1 MKLGT
6 IRKERNRGRMRTL
19 VTTFT
24 EQNNLMTIRKSYAST
39 LLVLALLIGLAVPG
53 WAKDKPKYEIKFASL
68 APEGSTWQNY
78 MRELDKEVREATN
91 GEVGFKIYPGG
102 VQGDEPDVLRKIRF
116 GQLHAAG
123 FTGNGL
129 GEVLPS
135 IRLLELP
142 FFYNDISE
150 LDYITQKFTPYY
162 DEAFREKGFVL
173 LGWAEVGNI
182 YFFSTKPVGNLREL
196 KELNVWV
203 WQGDP
208 LPTALFDA
216 LNISPV
222 PLSVPEVLTG
232 LQTGMIE
239 AVYSSPVATISLQ
252 WFTRVNYMN
261 TSPLTVSMGAV
272 LMSKNMFDKMP
283 PEYQEIVLTKSRE
296 KMRALTL
303 QSRVENDQG
312 IEEMARAGIKMV
324 EPPSSEEMASYEKE
338 LGETLRQRLTG
349 QLYSK
354 ELLDSVKTELQKY
367 RENGGE

>member
-6 IRKERNRGRMRTL
+6 LRKERNRGIMRTQFRH
-19 VTTFT
+19 FT
-24 EQNNLMTIRKSYAST
+24 EQNNLMTIRRTYATS
-39 LLVLALLIGLAVPG
+39 LLVLALLISLAVPG

-142 FFYNDISE
+142 FFYNDIDE

-162 DEAFREKGFVL
+162 DKAFRDKGFVL

-182 YFFSTKPVGNLREL
+182 YFFSNKPVSNLRQL

-216 LNISPV
+216 LGISPV

-252 WFTRVNYMN
+252 WFTRVKYMN

-272 LMSKNMFDKMP
+272 LMSTKMFDKLP
-283 PEYQEIVLTKSRE
+283 PEYQEIVLDLSRKKMRELTLKSRI
-296 KMRALTL
+296 
-303 QSRVENDQG
+303 ENDQG
-312 IEEMARAGIKMV
+312 IEEMKRAGIQMV
-324 EPPSSEEMASYEKE
+324 EPPSSEEMASYERE
-338 LGETLRQRLTG
+338 IGEKLRERLTG

-354 ELLDSVKTELQKY
+354 ELLDSVKAELKNY